1 MLFSRPMRFGGLTAS
16 YKIRDRTY
24 AIQVPR
30 FRGLARGYMD
40 LILFIAKKVFSVFIY
55 PLGFSLLLWFF
66 GIFSWFKKRSKT
78 AWGFILVGGVLLAA
92 ASNPYVS
99 GLLIKQL
106 EDKAGAY
113 ADPASPDKID
123 VKYIVVLAGDERP
136 GDLTASDRL
145 AASTLVRMMEALR
158 LRKGMPGAKLVLS
171 GGTVDR
177 RIMPSADAMN
187 IFALEQGVPKES
199 IILERDSLDTA
210 DEADLLKDVL
220 AGSPFILVTSA
231 SHMPRSLMI
240 FRRLGL
246 KPIPAPADF
255 EVKELIFT
263 FRSAFPKAGALEQ
276 STRAVHEYF
285 GIGLVM
291 LKNYVSPRISES
303 GKKQSQP

>member
-1 MLFSRPMRFGGLTAS
+1 
-16 YKIRDRTY
+16 
-24 AIQVPR
+24 
-30 FRGLARGYMD
+30 MD

-55 PLGFSLLLWFF
+55 PLGFSLLLWFL
-66 GIFSWFKKRSKT
+66 GILSWFKNRSKT

-99 GLLIKQL
+99 GLLLKQL
-106 EDKAGAY
+106 ENKAGNY
-113 ADPASPDKID
+113 ADPASPDKMD

-136 GDLTASDRL
+136 GDLTSSDRL

-220 AGSPFILVTSA
+220 ADSPFILVTSA
-231 SHMPRSLMI
+231 SHMPRSMMI

-255 EVKELIFT
+255 EVKELMFT
-263 FRSAFPKAGALEQ
+263 FRSAFPNAGALEQ

-291 LKNYVSPRISES
+291 LKNYVSPRIPET
-303 GKKQSQP
+303 GKKKFPPQ